1 MESGTIPVGW
11 GYDDERTI
19 MIHTDDQWAVLMDE
33 ARAELALHDAG
44 GPCAAPCW
52 ACEDEA
58 AEDACLPDGLS
69 V

>member
-1 MESGTIPVGW
+1 
-11 GYDDERTI
+11 

>member
-1 MESGTIPVGW
+1 L
-11 GYDDERTI
+11 GYDDERNT
-19 MIHTDDQWAVLMDE
+19 MIYTDDQWAVKMAE

-44 GPCAAPCW
+44 GPCAVPCW

-58 AEDACLPDGLS
+58 REDAPLPDGLS